1 MVSPEREEE
10 NKNSV
15 NKRNCSGMRILE
27 NKSRWEL
34 SKGTVREAPK
44 TTQNPHKNFLYTYSG
59 SG

>member
-10 NKNSV
+10 NKNSE
-15 NKRNCSGMRILE
+15 NKRNHRGTRILE

-44 TTQNPHKNFLYTYSG
+44 NTQNPHKNFLYACSG
-59 SG
+59 AG